1 MNPVALVPSNDA
13 QLPMKNRGTLL
24 LLTIGLVVAAAL
36 ALGSSIYLVRRA
48 RSVAEANAQNA
59 KVIRFA
65 KDPETAPPFLLRD
78 LNGKIVSIADGKGK
92 VVILNFWATW
102 CPPCREEI
110 PEFVKLQQAYK
121 DKLLIIGASED
132 DDGPQKVQQFAERF
146 AMNYPIVMATK
157 ELIDN
162 YGGVPALPT
171 SFLIDPQG
179 RVVQKHTGLYEYEVY
194 EREVRALAGLPVD
207 ARIETFADTGQ
218 IFLKN
223 AANATELPDVDLSG
237 LTADQKKEALHR
249 LNAETCTCGC
259 TLTLAEC
266 RINDSSCPVSKPAA
280 NEVVKRVRAGQPE
293 PPPPPPSAQSPQS
306 GSQPQS
312 ANPKT

>member
-1 MNPVALVPSNDA
+1 MNPVALMPSNDA

-48 RSVAEANAQNA
+48 RSAVEANAQNA

-293 PPPPPPSAQSPQS
+293 PPPPSAQSPQS
-306 GSQPQS
+306 GAQPQS

>member
-1 MNPVALVPSNDA
+1 MN
-13 QLPMKNRGTLL
+13 KHKTFLL
-24 LLTIGLVVAAAL
+24 LSIGLVIATAL
-36 ALGSSIYLVRRA
+36 GLGSSIHLVRRERASAQTNA
-48 RSVAEANAQNA
+48 RNA

-92 VVILNFWATW
+92 VMILNFWATW

-110 PEFVKLQQAYK
+110 PEFVKLQAAYK
-121 DKLLIIGASED
+121 DKLLIVGASED
-132 DDGPQKVQQFAERF
+132 DDGPQKVQQFTQRF
-146 AMNYPIVMATK
+146 GVNYPVVMATK

-218 IFLKN
+218 VFLKN

-237 LTADQKKEALHR
+237 LTPDEKKEALHR
-249 LNAETCTCGC
+249 LNADGCTCGC
-259 TLTLAEC
+259 KLTLAEC
-266 RINDSSCPVSKPAA
+266 RINDSSCPVSKAA
-280 NEVVKRVRAGQPE
+280 AAEVIKRVRAGQPE
-293 PPPPPPSAQSPQS
+293 PAQPSPPNEA
-306 GSQPQS
+306 PQS
-312 ANPKT
+312 ATPNN

>member
-1 MNPVALVPSNDA
+1 MN
-13 QLPMKNRGTLL
+13 NRRTLL
-24 LLTIGLVVAAAL
+24 VLAIALVVAAVL
-36 ALGSSIYLVRRA
+36 ALGSSIYALRRTRA
-48 RSVAEANAQNA
+48 ASAADASAASA

-65 KDPETAPPFLLRD
+65 KDPEMAPPFLLRD
-78 LNGKIVSIADGKGK
+78 INGKIVSTADWKGK

-110 PEFVKLQQAYK
+110 PELVQLQANYK
-121 DKLLIIGASED
+121 DKLLVIGASED
-132 DDGPQKVQQFAERF
+132 EDGPQKVQQFVQRF
-146 AMNYPIVMATK
+146 GMNYPVVMATK

-194 EREVRALAGLPVD
+194 EREVRALAGLPFD
-207 ARIETFADTGQ
+207 GRIETFADTGQ

-237 LTADQKKEALHR
+237 LTADQRKEALHR
-249 LNAETCTCGC
+249 LNVESCTCGC
-259 TLTLAEC
+259 KLTLAEC
-266 RINDSSCPVSKPAA
+266 RINDSSCPVSKGVA
-280 NEVVKRVRAGQPE
+280 NDVVMRVRAGQPE
-293 PPPPPPSAQSPQS
+293 PAAPPSSATPQP
-306 GSQPQS
+306 GAQPQPPT
-312 ANPKT
+312 PKN